1 MLIIGALTLLLG
13 VILVLSNHKQ
23 PTSGSRTSCKTHH
36 DTYNVKKMT
45 IDSKN
50 LNVLVAD
57 SPAKWEYGLMN
68 VKSKKDICGHDG
80 MVFTF
85 PIALPQTFWNK
96 DTLVDLD
103 MYWMRGDEK
112 VGQDILP
119 AITKSG
125 IKTVSSPEPVDRV
138 VEVLR

>member
-1 MLIIGALTLLLG
+1 
-13 VILVLSNHKQ
+13 
-23 PTSGSRTSCKTHH
+23 
-36 DTYNVKKMT
+36 
-45 IDSKN
+45 
-50 LNVLVAD
+50 
-57 SPAKWEYGLMN
+57 MN
-68 VKSKKDICGHDG
+68 VKSKQDICGHDG

-103 MYWMRGDEK
+103 MYWMRGDEI

-125 IKTVSSPEPVDRV
+125 IKTVSSLEPVDRV